1 VAKSGSINPIS
12 KEVSFS
18 DLSIALTP
26 HPVTGKLTTKKNAE
40 AVVGAIKNLILT
52 NRFERPYDPLFG
64 SDVRNRLFENF
75 DAIEQV
81 NIERDIVTAIQN
93 FEPRVSI
100 NDVTVIAEPNS
111 NRVKV
116 GLSFF
121 IVNDARP
128 IEVGLEIER
137 TR

>member
-1 VAKSGSINPIS
+1 MASSGSINPIS

-18 DLSIALTP
+18 DLGISMTP
-26 HPVTGKLTTKKNAE
+26 HPVTGKLTVKKNAE
-40 AVVGAIKNLILT
+40 AIVGAIKNLLLT

-64 SDVRNRLFENF
+64 SDVRNRLFESF
-75 DAIEQV
+75 DNIEQA
-81 NIERDIVTAIQN
+81 NIERDIQTAIEN
-93 FEPRVSI
+93 YEPRVTI
-100 NDVTVIAEPNS
+100 NDITVVARPDSNS
-111 NRVKV
+111 VQV

-128 IEVGLEIER
+128 VEVGLEIER

>member
-1 VAKSGSINPIS
+1 MASSGSINPIS

-18 DLSIALTP
+18 DLGISMTP
-26 HPVTGKLTTKKNAE
+26 HPVTGKLTVKKNAE
-40 AVVGAIKNLILT
+40 AVVSAIKNLILT

-64 SDVRNRLFENF
+64 SDVKNRLFESF
-75 DAIEQV
+75 DTIEQA
-81 NIERDIVTAIQN
+81 NIERDIQTAIEN
-93 FEPRVSI
+93 YEPRVTISDI
-100 NDVTVIAEPNS
+100 TVVARPDS
-111 NRVKV
+111 NRVQV

-128 IEVGLEIER
+128 VEVGLEIER